1 MNIIQRL
8 LRKNLSMAQLVG
20 FTLANFI
27 GLLIVLLGLQFYT
40 DVRSIW
46 QDEDSFMQKDY
57 LVINKRVPGSGLL
70 TGERASFSADEIADL
85 EKQSWVRKVG
95 RFSSADYRLSA
106 SIEQAGRSMSTYM
119 FFESIPSEFVD
130 VDSDE
135 WGYEEGDNVVP
146 IIISK
151 DYLSLYN
158 FGFASSTGLPQFS
171 ETMIGSIPMRLRI
184 SSAKGSVE
192 LQGRIVGFSNRL
204 NTILVPQEFM
214 DWSNQ
219 RYGRTAGARA
229 DPSRLIIDVSS
240 PGDVK
245 IKDYIA
251 EHGYEI
257 AGDKA
262 NSTASY
268 FLNVATGVVLAIG
281 AVITILS
288 LFVLLLSISL
298 LMQKNRQKMHSLIML
313 GYELK
318 EVGQPYRQLVVA
330 VNVVA
335 YLLAVGAMLVMRMLY
350 IDAVRAMGASE
361 TTVWTS
367 LGVGVAITFAVVLFN
382 IISIN
387 RKVTSAFQLK

>member
-57 LVINKRVPGSGLL
+57 LVINKRVSGSGLL
-70 TGERASFSADEIADL
+70 TGERASFTADEIADI

-184 SSAKGSVE
+184 SSAKGSAE

-318 EVGQPYRQLVVA
+318 EVGRPYRQLVVA
-330 VNVVA
+330 VNAVA
-335 YLLAVGAMLVMRMLY
+335 YLLAAGAMLAMRMLY

-361 TTVWTS
+361 TTVWLS
-367 LGVGVAITFAVVLFN
+367 LGVGAAITLAVVLFN

-387 RKVTSAFQLK
+387 RKVASAF

>member
-57 LVINKRVPGSGLL
+57 LVINKRVSGSGLL

-85 EKQSWVRKVG
+85 ERQSWVRKVG

-106 SIEQAGRSMSTYM
+106 SIEQAGRNMSTYM

-184 SSAKGSVE
+184 SSAKGGAE

-318 EVGQPYRQLVVA
+318 EVGRPYRQLVVA
-330 VNVVA
+330 VNAVA
-335 YLLAVGAMLVMRMLY
+335 YLLAAGAMLAMRMLY

-361 TTVWTS
+361 TTVWMS
-367 LGVGVAITFAVVLFN
+367 LGVGAMITIVVILFN

-387 RKVTSAFQLK
+387 RKVASAF

>member
-57 LVINKRVPGSGLL
+57 LVINKRVSGSGLL
-70 TGERASFSADEIADL
+70 TGERATFSADEIADI
-85 EKQSWVRKVG
+85 ETQSWVRKVG

-184 SSAKGSVE
+184 SSAKGSAE

-318 EVGQPYRQLVVA
+318 EVGRPYRQLVVA
-330 VNVVA
+330 VNAVA
-335 YLLAVGAMLVMRMLY
+335 YLLAAGAMLAMRMLY

-361 TTVWTS
+361 TTVWMS
-367 LGVGVAITFAVVLFN
+367 LGVGAMITIVVILFN

-387 RKVTSAFQLK
+387 RKVASAF

>member
-57 LVINKRVPGSGLL
+57 LVINKRVSGSGLL
-70 TGERASFSADEIADL
+70 TGERASFSADEIADI

-184 SSAKGSVE
+184 SSAKGSAE

-318 EVGQPYRQLVVA
+318 EVGRPYRQLVVA
-330 VNVVA
+330 VNAVA
-335 YLLAVGAMLVMRMLY
+335 YLLAAGAMLAMRMLY

-361 TTVWTS
+361 ITVWMS
-367 LGVGVAITFAVVLFN
+367 LGVGAMITIVVILFN

-387 RKVTSAFQLK
+387 RKVASAF

>member
-1 MNIIQRL
+1 MNIIHRL
-8 LRKNLSMAQLVG
+8 LRKNLSMAQLAG

-46 QDEDSFMQKDY
+46 QDEDSFMKKDY
-57 LVINKRVPGSGLL
+57 LVINKRVSGSGLL

-184 SSAKGSVE
+184 SSANGSAE

-214 DWSNQ
+214 DWSNS
-219 RYGRTAGARA
+219 RYGRTAGVRA

-281 AVITILS
+281 AVITVLS

-318 EVGQPYRQLVVA
+318 EVGRPYRQLVVA
-330 VNVVA
+330 VNAVA
-335 YLLAVGAMLVMRMLY
+335 YLLAAGAMLAMRMLY
-350 IDAVRAMGASE
+350 IDAVRAMGASDA
-361 TTVWTS
+361 TVWLS
-367 LGVGVAITFAVVLFN
+367 LGVGAAITLAVVLFN

-387 RKVTSAFQLK
+387 RKVASAF

>member
-57 LVINKRVPGSGLL
+57 LVINKRVSGSGLL
-70 TGERASFSADEIADL
+70 TGERASFSADEIADI

-184 SSAKGSVE
+184 SSAKGSAE

-318 EVGQPYRQLVVA
+318 EVGRPYRQLVVA
-330 VNVVA
+330 VNAVA
-335 YLLAVGAMLVMRMLY
+335 YLLAAGAMLAMRMLY

-361 TTVWTS
+361 TTMWMS
-367 LGVGVAITFAVVLFN
+367 LGVGAMITIVVILFN

-387 RKVTSAFQLK
+387 RKVASAF

>member
-46 QDEDSFMQKDY
+46 QDEDSFIQKDY
-57 LVINKRVPGSGLL
+57 LVINKRVSGSGLL
-70 TGERASFSADEIADL
+70 TGERASFSVDEIADI

-106 SIEQAGRSMSTYM
+106 SIEQGGRSMSTYM

-184 SSAKGSVE
+184 SSAKGSAE

-214 DWSNQ
+214 DWSNS

-251 EHGYEI
+251 EHDYEI

-281 AVITILS
+281 VVITILS

-318 EVGQPYRQLVVA
+318 DVGRPYRQLVVV
-330 VNVVA
+330 VNAVA
-335 YLLAVGAMLVMRMLY
+335 YLLAAGAMLAMRMLY

-361 TTVWTS
+361 TTMWLS
-367 LGVGVAITFAVVLFN
+367 LGVGAAITIAVILFN

-387 RKVTSAFQLK
+387 RKVASAF

>member
-46 QDEDSFMQKDY
+46 QDEESFMKKDY
-57 LVINKRVPGSGLL
+57 LVINKRVSGSGLL
-70 TGERASFSADEIADL
+70 TGERASFSADEIADI

-184 SSAKGSVE
+184 SSAKGSAE

-318 EVGQPYRQLVVA
+318 EVGRPYRQLVVA
-330 VNVVA
+330 VNAVA
-335 YLLAVGAMLVMRMLY
+335 YLLAAGAMLAMRMLY

-361 TTVWTS
+361 TTVWMS
-367 LGVGVAITFAVVLFN
+367 LGVGAMITIVVILFN

-387 RKVTSAFQLK
+387 RKVASAF

>member
-57 LVINKRVPGSGLL
+57 LVINKRVSGSGLL
-70 TGERASFSADEIADL
+70 TGERASFSADEIADI

-184 SSAKGSVE
+184 SSAKGSAE

-214 DWSNQ
+214 DWSNS

-318 EVGQPYRQLVVA
+318 EVGRPYRQLVVT
-330 VNVVA
+330 VNAVA
-335 YLLAVGAMLVMRMLY
+335 YLLAAGAMLAMRMLY

-361 TTVWTS
+361 TTVWMS
-367 LGVGVAITFAVVLFN
+367 LGVGAMITIVVILFN

-387 RKVTSAFQLK
+387 RKVASAF

>member
-57 LVINKRVPGSGLL
+57 LVINKRVSGSGLL
-70 TGERASFSADEIADL
+70 TGERASFSADEIADI

-184 SSAKGSVE
+184 SSAKGSAE

-219 RYGRTAGARA
+219 RYGRTAGAHA

-318 EVGQPYRQLVVA
+318 EVGRPYRQLVVA
-330 VNVVA
+330 VNAVA
-335 YLLAVGAMLVMRMLY
+335 YLLAAGAMLAMRMLY

-361 TTVWTS
+361 TTVWMS
-367 LGVGVAITFAVVLFN
+367 LGVGAMITIVVILFN

-387 RKVTSAFQLK
+387 RKVASAF

>member
-57 LVINKRVPGSGLL
+57 LVINKRVSGSGLL
-70 TGERASFSADEIADL
+70 TGERASFSADEIADI
-85 EKQSWVRKVG
+85 ERQSWVRKVG

-184 SSAKGSVE
+184 SSAKGSAE

-318 EVGQPYRQLVVA
+318 EVGRPYRQLVVA
-330 VNVVA
+330 VNAVA
-335 YLLAVGAMLVMRMLY
+335 YLLAAGAMLAMRMLY

-361 TTVWTS
+361 TTVWMS
-367 LGVGVAITFAVVLFN
+367 LGVGAAITLAVVLFN

-387 RKVTSAFQLK
+387 RKVASAF

>member
-27 GLLIVLLGLQFYT
+27 GLLIVLLGMQFYT

-46 QDEDSFMQKDY
+46 QDEDSFIQKDY
-57 LVINKRVPGSGLL
+57 LVINKRVSGSGLL
-70 TGERASFSADEIADL
+70 TGERASFSVDEIADI

-106 SIEQAGRSMSTYM
+106 SIEQGGRSMSTYM

-135 WGYEEGDNVVP
+135 WGYEEDDNVVP

-184 SSAKGSVE
+184 SSAKGSAE

-251 EHGYEI
+251 EHDYEI

-281 AVITILS
+281 VVITILS

-318 EVGQPYRQLVVA
+318 DVGRPYRQLVVV
-330 VNVVA
+330 VNAVA
-335 YLLAVGAMLVMRMLY
+335 YLLAAGAMLAMRMLY

-361 TTVWTS
+361 TTMWLS
-367 LGVGVAITFAVVLFN
+367 LGVGAAITIAVILFN

-387 RKVTSAFQLK
+387 RKVASAF

>member
-46 QDEDSFMQKDY
+46 QDEDSFMKKDY
-57 LVINKRVPGSGLL
+57 LVINKRVSGSGLL
-70 TGERASFSADEIADL
+70 TGERASFSADEIADI

-184 SSAKGSVE
+184 SSAKGSAE

-318 EVGQPYRQLVVA
+318 EVGRPYRQLVVA
-330 VNVVA
+330 VNAVA
-335 YLLAVGAMLVMRMLY
+335 YLLAAGAMLAMRMLY

-361 TTVWTS
+361 TTVWMS
-367 LGVGVAITFAVVLFN
+367 LGVGAMITIVVILFN

-387 RKVTSAFQLK
+387 RKVASAF

>member
-1 MNIIQRL
+1 
-8 LRKNLSMAQLVG
+8 MAQLVG

-57 LVINKRVPGSGLL
+57 LVINKRVSGSGLL
-70 TGERASFSADEIADL
+70 TGERASFSTDEIADI

-184 SSAKGSVE
+184 SSAKGSAE

-318 EVGQPYRQLVVA
+318 EVGRPYRQLVVA
-330 VNVVA
+330 VNAVA
-335 YLLAVGAMLVMRMLY
+335 YLLAAGAMLAMRMLY
-350 IDAVRAMGASE
+350 IDAVRAMGASDA
-361 TTVWTS
+361 TVWLS
-367 LGVGVAITFAVVLFN
+367 LGVGAAITLAVVLFN

-387 RKVTSAFQLK
+387 RKVASAF

>member
-27 GLLIVLLGLQFYT
+27 GLLIVLLGLQIYT

-57 LVINKRVPGSGLL
+57 LVINKRVSGSGLL
-70 TGERASFSADEIADL
+70 TGERASFSADEIADI

-184 SSAKGSVE
+184 SSAKGSAE

-318 EVGQPYRQLVVA
+318 EVGRPYRQLVVA
-330 VNVVA
+330 VNAVA
-335 YLLAVGAMLVMRMLY
+335 YLLAAGAMLAMRMLY

-361 TTVWTS
+361 TTVWMS
-367 LGVGVAITFAVVLFN
+367 LGVGAMITIVVILFN

-387 RKVTSAFQLK
+387 RKVASAF

>member
-57 LVINKRVPGSGLL
+57 LVINKRVSGSGLL
-70 TGERASFSADEIADL
+70 TGERASFSTDEIADI

-318 EVGQPYRQLVVA
+318 EVGRPYRQLVVA
-330 VNVVA
+330 VNAVA
-335 YLLAVGAMLVMRMLY
+335 YLLAAGAMLAMRMLY

-361 TTVWTS
+361 TTVWMS
-367 LGVGVAITFAVVLFN
+367 LGVGAMITIVVILFN

-387 RKVTSAFQLK
+387 RKVASAF

>member
-57 LVINKRVPGSGLL
+57 LVINKRVSGSGLL
-70 TGERASFSADEIADL
+70 TGERASFSADEIADI
-85 EKQSWVRKVG
+85 ERQSWVRKVG
-95 RFSSADYRLSA
+95 RFSSADYRLTA

-318 EVGQPYRQLVVA
+318 EVGRPYRQLVVV
-330 VNVVA
+330 VNAVA
-335 YLLAVGAMLVMRMLY
+335 YLLATGAMLAMRMLY

-361 TTVWTS
+361 TTVWMS
-367 LGVGVAITFAVVLFN
+367 LGVGAMITIVVILFN

-387 RKVTSAFQLK
+387 RKVASAF

>member
-1 MNIIQRL
+1 MNIIHRL
-8 LRKNLSMAQLVG
+8 LRKNLSMAQLAG

-46 QDEDSFMQKDY
+46 QDEDSFMKKDY
-57 LVINKRVPGSGLL
+57 LVINKRVSGSGLL

-85 EKQSWVRKVG
+85 ETQSWVRKVG

-184 SSAKGSVE
+184 SSAKGSAE
-192 LQGRIVGFSNRL
+192 LQGCIVGFSNRL

-281 AVITILS
+281 AVITVLS

-318 EVGQPYRQLVVA
+318 EVGRPYRQLVVA
-330 VNVVA
+330 VNAVA
-335 YLLAVGAMLVMRMLY
+335 YLLAAGAMLAMRMLY
-350 IDAVRAMGASE
+350 IDAVRAMGASDA
-361 TTVWTS
+361 TVWLS
-367 LGVGVAITFAVVLFN
+367 LGVGAAITLAVVLFN

-387 RKVTSAFQLK
+387 RKVASAF

>member
-57 LVINKRVPGSGLL
+57 LVINKRVSGSGLL
-70 TGERASFSADEIADL
+70 TGERASFSADEIADI
-85 EKQSWVRKVG
+85 ERQSWVRKVG

-184 SSAKGSVE
+184 SSANGSAE

-214 DWSNQ
+214 DWSNS

-245 IKDYIA
+245 IKVYIA

-281 AVITILS
+281 AVITVLS

-318 EVGQPYRQLVVA
+318 EVGRPYRQLVVA
-330 VNVVA
+330 VNAVA
-335 YLLAVGAMLVMRMLY
+335 YLLAAGAMLAMRMLY
-350 IDAVRAMGASE
+350 IDAVRAMGASDA
-361 TTVWTS
+361 TVWLS
-367 LGVGVAITFAVVLFN
+367 LGVGAAITLAVVLFN

-387 RKVTSAFQLK
+387 RKVASAF

>member
-20 FTLANFI
+20 FTLANFV

-57 LVINKRVPGSGLL
+57 LVINKRVSGSGLL
-70 TGERASFSADEIADL
+70 TGERASFSADEIVDI

-184 SSAKGSVE
+184 SSAKGSAE

-318 EVGQPYRQLVVA
+318 EVGRPYRQLVVA
-330 VNVVA
+330 VNAVA
-335 YLLAVGAMLVMRMLY
+335 YLLAAGAMLAMRMLY

-361 TTVWTS
+361 TTVWMS
-367 LGVGVAITFAVVLFN
+367 LGVGAMITIVVILFN

-387 RKVTSAFQLK
+387 RKVASAF

>member
-46 QDEDSFMQKDY
+46 QDEDSFMKKDY
-57 LVINKRVPGSGLL
+57 LVINKRVSGSGLL
-70 TGERASFSADEIADL
+70 TGERASFSADEIADI
-85 EKQSWVRKVG
+85 ERQSWVRKVG

-184 SSAKGSVE
+184 SSAKGSAE

-318 EVGQPYRQLVVA
+318 EVGRPYRQLVVA
-330 VNVVA
+330 VNAVA
-335 YLLAVGAMLVMRMLY
+335 YLLAAGAMLAMRILY

-361 TTVWTS
+361 TTVWMS
-367 LGVGVAITFAVVLFN
+367 LGVGAMITIVVILFN

-387 RKVTSAFQLK
+387 RKVASAF

>member
-1 MNIIQRL
+1 MNIIHRL
-8 LRKNLSMAQLVG
+8 LRKNLSMAQLAG

-46 QDEDSFMQKDY
+46 QDEDSFMKKDY
-57 LVINKRVPGSGLL
+57 LVINKRVSGSGLL

-184 SSAKGSVE
+184 SSANGSAE

-214 DWSNQ
+214 DWSNS
-219 RYGRTAGARA
+219 RYGRTAGVRA

-281 AVITILS
+281 AVITVLS

-318 EVGQPYRQLVVA
+318 EVGRPYRQLVVA
-330 VNVVA
+330 VNAVA
-335 YLLAVGAMLVMRMLY
+335 YLLAAGAMLAMRMLY

-361 TTVWTS
+361 TTVWMS
-367 LGVGVAITFAVVLFN
+367 LGVGAMITIVVILFN

-387 RKVTSAFQLK
+387 RKVASAF

>member
-1 MNIIQRL
+1 MNIIHRL
-8 LRKNLSMAQLVG
+8 LRKNLSMAQLAG

-57 LVINKRVPGSGLL
+57 LVINKRVSGSGLL

-130 VDSDE
+130 VNSDE

-184 SSAKGSVE
+184 SSAKGSAE

-318 EVGQPYRQLVVA
+318 EVGRPYRQLVVA
-330 VNVVA
+330 VNAVA
-335 YLLAVGAMLVMRMLY
+335 YLLAAGAMLAMRMLY
-350 IDAVRAMGASE
+350 IDAVRAMGASDA
-361 TTVWTS
+361 TVWLS
-367 LGVGVAITFAVVLFN
+367 LGVGAAITLAVVLFN

-387 RKVTSAFQLK
+387 RKVASAF

>member
-57 LVINKRVPGSGLL
+57 LVINKRVSGSGLL

-85 EKQSWVRKVG
+85 ERQSWVRKVG

-184 SSAKGSVE
+184 SSAKGSAE

-318 EVGQPYRQLVVA
+318 EVGRPYRQLVVA
-330 VNVVA
+330 VNAVA
-335 YLLAVGAMLVMRMLY
+335 YLLAAGAMLAMRMLY
-350 IDAVRAMGASE
+350 IDAVRAMGASDA
-361 TTVWTS
+361 TVWLS
-367 LGVGVAITFAVVLFN
+367 LGVGAAITLAVVLFN

-387 RKVTSAFQLK
+387 RKVASAF

>member
-57 LVINKRVPGSGLL
+57 LVINKRVSGSGLL

-85 EKQSWVRKVG
+85 ETQSWVRKVG

-184 SSAKGSVE
+184 SSAKGSAE

-318 EVGQPYRQLVVA
+318 EVGRPYRQLVVA
-330 VNVVA
+330 VNAVA
-335 YLLAVGAMLVMRMLY
+335 YLLAAGAMLAMRMLY

-361 TTVWTS
+361 TTVWMS
-367 LGVGVAITFAVVLFN
+367 LGVGAMITIVVILFN

-387 RKVTSAFQLK
+387 RKVASAF

>member
-1 MNIIQRL
+1 MNIIHRL
-8 LRKNLSMAQLVG
+8 LRKNLSMAQLAG

-57 LVINKRVPGSGLL
+57 LVINKRVSGSGLL
-70 TGERASFSADEIADL
+70 TGERASFSADEIADI
-85 EKQSWVRKVG
+85 ERQSWVRKVG

-184 SSAKGSVE
+184 SSAKGSAE

-281 AVITILS
+281 AVITVLS

-318 EVGQPYRQLVVA
+318 EVGRPYRQLVVA
-330 VNVVA
+330 VNAVA
-335 YLLAVGAMLVMRMLY
+335 YLLAAGAMLAMRMLY
-350 IDAVRAMGASE
+350 IDAVRAMGASDA
-361 TTVWTS
+361 TVWLS
-367 LGVGVAITFAVVLFN
+367 LGVGAAITLAVVLFN

-387 RKVTSAFQLK
+387 RKVASAF

>member
-57 LVINKRVPGSGLL
+57 LVINKRVSGSGLL

-184 SSAKGSVE
+184 SSAKGGAE

-318 EVGQPYRQLVVA
+318 EVGRPYRQLVVA
-330 VNVVA
+330 VNAVA
-335 YLLAVGAMLVMRMLY
+335 YLLAAGAMLAMRMLY

-361 TTVWTS
+361 TTVWMS
-367 LGVGVAITFAVVLFN
+367 LGVGAMITIVVILFN

-387 RKVTSAFQLK
+387 RKVASAF

>member
-57 LVINKRVPGSGLL
+57 LVINKRVSGSGLL
-70 TGERASFSADEIADL
+70 TGERASFSADEIADI

-95 RFSSADYRLSA
+95 RFSSADYRLTA

-184 SSAKGSVE
+184 SSAKGSAE

-318 EVGQPYRQLVVA
+318 EVGRPYRQLVVA
-330 VNVVA
+330 VNAVA
-335 YLLAVGAMLVMRMLY
+335 YLLAAGAMLAMRMLY

-361 TTVWTS
+361 TTVWMS
-367 LGVGVAITFAVVLFN
+367 LGVGAMITIVVILFN

-387 RKVTSAFQLK
+387 RKVASAF

>member
-27 GLLIVLLGLQFYT
+27 GLLIVLLGMQFYT

-46 QDEDSFMQKDY
+46 QDEDSFIQKDY
-57 LVINKRVPGSGLL
+57 LVINKRVSGSGLL
-70 TGERASFSADEIADL
+70 TGERASFSVDEIADI

-106 SIEQAGRSMSTYM
+106 SIEQGGRSMSTYM

-135 WGYEEGDNVVP
+135 WGYEEGDNLVP

-184 SSAKGSVE
+184 SSAKGSAE

-229 DPSRLIIDVSS
+229 NPSRLIIDVSS

-251 EHGYEI
+251 EHDYEI

-281 AVITILS
+281 VVITILS

-318 EVGQPYRQLVVA
+318 DVGRPYRQLVVV
-330 VNVVA
+330 VNAVA
-335 YLLAVGAMLVMRMLY
+335 YLLAAGAMLAMRMLY

-361 TTVWTS
+361 TTMWLS
-367 LGVGVAITFAVVLFN
+367 LGVGAAITIVVILFN

-387 RKVTSAFQLK
+387 RKVASAF

>member
-57 LVINKRVPGSGLL
+57 LVINKRVSGSGLL
-70 TGERASFSADEIADL
+70 TGERASFSADEIADI

-184 SSAKGSVE
+184 SSAKGSAE

-318 EVGQPYRQLVVA
+318 EVGRPYRQLVVA
-330 VNVVA
+330 VNAVA
-335 YLLAVGAMLVMRMLY
+335 YLLAAGAMLAMRMLY

-361 TTVWTS
+361 TTVWMS
-367 LGVGVAITFAVVLFN
+367 VGVGAMITIVVILFN

-387 RKVTSAFQLK
+387 RKVASAF

>member
-57 LVINKRVPGSGLL
+57 LVINKRVSGSGLL
-70 TGERASFSADEIADL
+70 TGERASFSADEIADI
-85 EKQSWVRKVG
+85 ERQSWVRKVG
-95 RFSSADYRLSA
+95 RFSSADYRLTA

-184 SSAKGSVE
+184 SSAKGSAE

-318 EVGQPYRQLVVA
+318 EVGRPYRQLVVA
-330 VNVVA
+330 VNAVA
-335 YLLAVGAMLVMRMLY
+335 YLLAAGAMLAMRMLY

-361 TTVWTS
+361 TTVWMS
-367 LGVGVAITFAVVLFN
+367 LGVGAMITIVVILFN

-387 RKVTSAFQLK
+387 RKVASAF

>member
-57 LVINKRVPGSGLL
+57 LVINKHVSGSALL
-70 TGERASFSADEIADL
+70 TGEKASFTADEIADI

-106 SIEQAGRSMSTYM
+106 SVEQAGRSMSTYM
-119 FFESIPSEFVD
+119 FFESIPTEFVD

-135 WGYEEGDNVVP
+135 WGFEEGDNVVP

-184 SSAKGSVE
+184 SSAKGSAE

-318 EVGQPYRQLVVA
+318 EVGRPYRQLVVA
-330 VNVVA
+330 VNAVA
-335 YLLAVGAMLVMRMLY
+335 YLLAAGAMLAMRMLY

-361 TTVWTS
+361 TTVWMS
-367 LGVGVAITFAVVLFN
+367 LGVGAMITIVVILFN

-387 RKVTSAFQLK
+387 RKVASAF

>member
-57 LVINKRVPGSGLL
+57 LVINKRVSGSGLL
-70 TGERASFSADEIADL
+70 TGERASFTADEIADI

-184 SSAKGSVE
+184 SSAKGSAE

-318 EVGQPYRQLVVA
+318 EVGRPYRQLVVA
-330 VNVVA
+330 VNAVA
-335 YLLAVGAMLVMRMLY
+335 YLLAAGAMLAMRMLY

-361 TTVWTS
+361 TTVWMS
-367 LGVGVAITFAVVLFN
+367 LGVGAMITIVVILFN

-387 RKVTSAFQLK
+387 RKVATAF

>member
-57 LVINKRVPGSGLL
+57 LVINKQVSGSGLL
-70 TGERASFSADEIADL
+70 TGERASFSADEIADI

-184 SSAKGSVE
+184 SSAKGSAE

-318 EVGQPYRQLVVA
+318 EVGRPYRQLVVA
-330 VNVVA
+330 VNAVA
-335 YLLAVGAMLVMRMLY
+335 YLLAAGAMLAMRMFY

-361 TTVWTS
+361 TTVWMS
-367 LGVGVAITFAVVLFN
+367 LGVGAMITIVVILFN

-387 RKVTSAFQLK
+387 RKVASAF

>member
-57 LVINKRVPGSGLL
+57 LVINKQVSGSGLL
-70 TGERASFSADEIADL
+70 TGERASFSADEIADI

-184 SSAKGSVE
+184 SSAKGSAE

-318 EVGQPYRQLVVA
+318 EVGRPYRQLVVA
-330 VNVVA
+330 VNAVA
-335 YLLAVGAMLVMRMLY
+335 YLLAAGAMLAMRMLY

-361 TTVWTS
+361 TTVWMS
-367 LGVGVAITFAVVLFN
+367 LGVGAMITIVVILFN

-387 RKVTSAFQLK
+387 RKVASAF

>member
-57 LVINKRVPGSGLL
+57 LVINKRVSGSGLL
-70 TGERASFSADEIADL
+70 TGERASFSADEIADI

-184 SSAKGSVE
+184 SSAKGSAE
-192 LQGRIVGFSNRL
+192 LQGRSVGFSNRL

-214 DWSNQ
+214 DWSNP
-219 RYGRTAGARA
+219 RSGRTAGARA

-281 AVITILS
+281 AVITVLS

-318 EVGQPYRQLVVA
+318 EVGRPYRQLVVA
-330 VNVVA
+330 VNAVA
-335 YLLAVGAMLVMRMLY
+335 YLLAAGAMLAMRMLY

-361 TTVWTS
+361 TTVWMS
-367 LGVGVAITFAVVLFN
+367 LGVGAMITIVVILFN

-387 RKVTSAFQLK
+387 RKVASAF

>member
-57 LVINKRVPGSGLL
+57 LVINKRVSGSGLL
-70 TGERASFSADEIADL
+70 TGERASFSADEIADI
-85 EKQSWVRKVG
+85 ERQSWVRKVG

-106 SIEQAGRSMSTYM
+106 SIEQAERSMSTYM

-184 SSAKGSVE
+184 SSAKGSAE

-318 EVGQPYRQLVVA
+318 EVGRPYRQLVVA
-330 VNVVA
+330 VNAVA
-335 YLLAVGAMLVMRMLY
+335 YLLAAGAMLAMRMLY

-361 TTVWTS
+361 TTVWMS
-367 LGVGVAITFAVVLFN
+367 LGVGAMITIVVILFN

-387 RKVTSAFQLK
+387 RKVASAF

>member
-57 LVINKRVPGSGLL
+57 LVINKRVSGSGLL
-70 TGERASFSADEIADL
+70 TGERASFSADEIADI

-184 SSAKGSVE
+184 SSAKGSAE

-318 EVGQPYRQLVVA
+318 EVGRPYRQLVVA
-330 VNVVA
+330 VNAVA
-335 YLLAVGAMLVMRMLY
+335 YLLAAGAMLAMRMLY

-361 TTVWTS
+361 TTVWMS
-367 LGVGVAITFAVVLFN
+367 LGVGAMITIVVILFN

-387 RKVTSAFQLK
+387 RKVASAF